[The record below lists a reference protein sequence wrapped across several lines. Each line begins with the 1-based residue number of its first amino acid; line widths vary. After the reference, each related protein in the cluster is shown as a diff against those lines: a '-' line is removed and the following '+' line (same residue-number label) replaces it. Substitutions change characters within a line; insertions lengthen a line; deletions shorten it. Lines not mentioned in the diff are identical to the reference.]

1 MISVIFTRSGGPP
14 AAALIT
20 SAAWRKYCGPMAA
33 GVITQ
38 SVFVPAAVVV
48 EPMNGVDSPGRHLI
62 ETAHRS

>member
-33 GVITQ
+33 GVSAFASRLQ
-38 SVFVPAAVVV
+38 
-48 EPMNGVDSPGRHLI
+48 L
-62 ETAHRS
+62 

>member
-1 MISVIFTRSGGPP
+1 MRPWRVMISVIFTRSGGPP

-38 SVFVPAAVVV
+38 SAFA
-48 EPMNGVDSPGRHLI
+48 SRLQL
-62 ETAHRS
+62 

>member
-1 MISVIFTRSGGPP
+1 
-14 AAALIT
+14 LIT

-48 EPMNGVDSPGRHLI
+48 EPVNCVDSPGRHLI
-62 ETAHRS
+62 DTAHRS